1 MNIRK
6 EKLDLFK
13 SVYTALKHHLKDVLN
28 EEQMIILHL
37 YLMENKGL
45 NEIADQLHFTDYR
58 LVKEEIKA
66 IELKVSALA

>member
-13 SVYTALKHHLKDVLN
+13 TVYMALKHHLKDVLN

-37 YLMENKGL
+37 YIMENKGL
-45 NEIADQLHFTDYR
+45 SEIAEQLNFTDYR
-58 LVKEEIKA
+58 LVKEELKA
-66 IELKVSALA
+66 IELKISALA

>member
-13 SVYTALKHHLKDVLN
+13 SVYMALKHHLKDVLN
-28 EEQMIILHL
+28 KEQIMILHL

-58 LVKEEIKA
+58 LVKAEIKA
-66 IELKVSALA
+66 IELKITALA